1 MSDQGDFPMADETD
15 FGNIPFD
22 DEEDAVR
29 PTAGRESSINMSIQQ
44 DDSLSHNGGL
54 SVGGLD
60 VSNDTAVATPPKSRK
75 RASVGPKKMRK
86 RRKVV
91 IDNEN
96 TELSN
101 QHIKNMLADTSDIVQ
116 HRMHP
121 SAWIPGQEAST
132 HTRSDKDLLFAYLS
146 YEKLFTR
153 PALGDDG
160 QLAPELLQLWAK
172 NTAPILGKPFPYRMR
187 QDADESM
194 EEDEDIEIARQ
205 QRQSVG
211 GEGEPVREEEDEN
224 DFPPPD
230 DQDEFPREEDEPMVW
245 DDDAAPPQDESGFA
259 NDMDG
264 MDKSPASQRSRQ
276 SILSLGIANDL
287 ENDIVG
293 DDEED
298 PRQEAGD
305 SAVSSMGKWHKHTVK
320 VYSMLKDNMAVPG
333 EDEAGEEPKPGQMS
347 YDKLST
353 GCSRRTAAGV
363 FFELLQL
370 KTWDY
375 IDLDQDE
382 SYGDIKV
389 SYCRMLF
396 VIYIWTSKYLILSLS
411 ILHNRSCRV

>member
-1 MSDQGDFPMADETD
+1 LNGPVTPGGGMSDQGDFPMADETD

-60 VSNDTAVATPPKSRK
+60 LSNDTAVATPPKSRK
-75 RASVGPKKMRK
+75 RASVGPKRMRK

-160 QLAPELLQLWAK
+160 QLAPELLELWAR
-172 NTAPILGKPFPYRMR
+172 NTAPILGKPLNYRMR

-194 EEDEDIEIARQ
+194 EDDEEIETARQ

-230 DQDEFPREEDEPMVW
+230 DQDEFPRQEDEPMVW
-245 DDDAAPPQDESGFA
+245 DDDAVPPQDDSGFA

-305 SAVSSMGKWHKHTVK
+305 NAVSSMGKWHKHTVK
-320 VYSMLKDNMAVPG
+320 VYSMLKDNMAIPG
-333 EDEAGEEPKPGQMS
+333 EGQDEAGEEPKPGQMS
-347 YDKLST
+347 YDTLST

-389 SYCRMLF
+389 S
-396 VIYIWTSKYLILSLS
+396 
-411 ILHNRSCRV
+411 HCRVFFLIF

>member
-1 MSDQGDFPMADETD
+1 MADDTD

-44 DDSLSHNGGL
+44 DDSLSHTGGL

-60 VSNDTAVATPPKSRK
+60 VSNDTAIASPPNRRK
-75 RASVGPKKMRK
+75 RASAVGPKRMRK

-101 QHIKNMLADTSDIVQ
+101 QHIKNMLADTSDIVRR
-116 HRMHP
+116 RMHP

-160 QLAPELLQLWAK
+160 QLAPELLELWGR
-172 NTAPILGKPFPYRMR
+172 NTAPILGKPFPYQMR
-187 QDADESM
+187 QDTDESM
-194 EEDEDIEIARQ
+194 EEEEDIEATRQ

-211 GEGEPVREEEDEN
+211 GEGEPARKEEEDEN

-230 DQDEFPREEDEPMVW
+230 DQDEFPREEDEPIVW
-245 DDDAAPPQDESGFA
+245 DDEAVPPQDESGFA

-264 MDKSPASQRSRQ
+264 MDKSPSSQRSRQ
-276 SILSLGIANDL
+276 SIMSLGIANDL
-287 ENDIVG
+287 EDDIVG

-320 VYSMLKDNMAVPG
+320 VFSMLKDNMAVPG
-333 EDEAGEEPKPGQMS
+333 EGQDKAGGEPKPGQMS

-389 SYCRMLF
+389 SHCCMLLLMF
-396 VIYIWTSKYLILSLS
+396 IFTSGYLTLSIS
-411 ILHNRSCRV
+411 ILHNRFCRV